1 MGKRNLLTMY
11 KIRLGGSSEFL
22 SDIDR
27 ERDECKFVKGW
38 DNPGAL
44 IFHTYKEAEIAS
56 DAVDEIEG
64 FHNSIELFNQG
75 RE

>member
-1 MGKRNLLTMY
+1 MY
-11 KIRLGGSSEFL
+11 KIRLGGTNEFL

-44 IFHTYKEAEIAS
+44 IFSTYKSAQFAS
-56 DAVDEIEG
+56 DGVYEIEG